1 MPKFRQP
8 ARAKLGCKPRQP
20 GASIN
25 SLTTVLYWIP
35 REWSRIHETLDPCPS
50 WQAFLLLLS
59 LYI

>member
-8 ARAKLGCKPRQP
+8 ARAKLGCEPRQP
-20 GASIN
+20 GAGTN
-25 SLTTVLYWIP
+25 ALTTVLHRIP
-35 REWSRIHETLDPCPS
+35 RERSRIHETLDPRPS